1 MSDDQER
8 VVVVG
13 SGFGGSVM
21 AYRLVAAGRR
31 VLLLERGRA
40 FPPASFPRTPTAMR
54 ANFWRPADGLYGLF
68 DVKSF
73 RTFEAVVAAGLG
85 GGSLIYANVLL
96 RKPETWFAGWP
107 LGRKDLDP
115 HYDKICE
122 QLGVTTF
129 PADAPEVAE
138 VTKSHEFLRAAAEH
152 VGAAPGRSKAEPA
165 PLAVTF
171 GANGRVAPGARIP
184 DPDAAALFPGVQR
197 HACRLCGECD
207 IGCQAG
213 SKNTLDLTYLA
224 RAQARYR
231 DNLEISTECEV
242 RALRR
247 DRHGW
252 EVRYL
257 QRGSGPR
264 AVRAGQVVL
273 AAGTFGSTELML
285 RAARAGQLPRRLPAL
300 GRRFSG
306 NGDILGFVFDDTP
319 EGRLRAYPGPVVTSY
334 LEVEDAARGFYIQD
348 AGYPEFLDWLIGTL
362 KPSTARELGAFLST
376 LFCNWLRRRLVA
388 RSRSVVYDEM
398 RALMRFAERSADALP
413 LLGLGCDRAHGT
425 MRLGLHGA
433 LDVRWDPSAD
443 KVYLAQ
449 VQGAMR
455 ELAKALDGRLASEPR
470 FFHRRWITVHPLGGC
485 TMGESA
491 RDSVVDP
498 VGAVHGAPGLYV
510 VDGSV
515 MPGPVGANPSLT
527 IAAFANRAASAML
540 DLSLDD
546 PGP

>member
-1 MSDDQER
+1 MSDDQEQ
-8 VVVVG
+8 VIVVG

-21 AYRLVAAGRR
+21 AYRLAAAGRR

-40 FPPASFPRTPTAMR
+40 YPPSSFPRTPSAMR
-54 ANFWRPADGLYGLF
+54 ANFWRPRDDLYGLF

-73 RTFEAVVAAGLG
+73 QTFEAVVAAGLG

-96 RKPETWFAGWP
+96 RKPASWFTGWP
-107 LGRKDLDP
+107 LNREDLDP
-115 HYDKICE
+115 HYDKVCE
-122 QLGVTTF
+122 HLGVTAF
-129 PADAPEVAE
+129 PAGAPEVE
-138 VTKSHEFLRAAAEH
+138 DVTKSREFLRAAGPVSAAAGRAEA
-152 VGAAPGRSKAEPA
+152 GPA

-171 GANGRVAPGARIP
+171 GADGHVTPGALVP
-184 DPDAAALFPGVQR
+184 DPDAAALFPGIR
-197 HACRLCGECD
+197 RYACRYCGECN
-207 IGCQAG
+207 IGCSTG

-224 RAQARYR
+224 RAKARYP
-231 DNLEISTECEV
+231 DNLEISTECDVREV
-242 RALRR
+242 RRGRA
-247 DRHGW
+247 GW
-252 EVRYL
+252 EVRYV
-257 QRGSGPR
+257 QRGSTPR
-264 AVRAGQVVL
+264 TAYATHVVL
-273 AAGTFGSTELML
+273 AAGTFGSTRLML
-285 RAARAGQLPRRLPAL
+285 KAARGGHLPHRLPAL

-334 LEVEDAARGFYIQD
+334 LEVDAARGYYIQD

-362 KPSTARELGAFLST
+362 KPATARELGAFLWT
-376 LFCNWLRRRLVA
+376 LLCNWLRRQVS

-398 RALMRFAERSADALP
+398 RALMRFAERSADAIP
-413 LLGLGCDRAHGT
+413 LLGLGCDQAIGT
-425 MRLGLHGA
+425 MRLGRRGA
-433 LDVRWDPSAD
+433 LDVRWDPGAD
-443 KVYLAQ
+443 KVYHAH

-470 FFHRRWITVHPLGGC
+470 FLHRRWITVHPLGGC
-485 TMGESA
+485 AMGESA

-510 VDGSV
+510 VDGST

-540 DLSLDD
+540 GLPLDD